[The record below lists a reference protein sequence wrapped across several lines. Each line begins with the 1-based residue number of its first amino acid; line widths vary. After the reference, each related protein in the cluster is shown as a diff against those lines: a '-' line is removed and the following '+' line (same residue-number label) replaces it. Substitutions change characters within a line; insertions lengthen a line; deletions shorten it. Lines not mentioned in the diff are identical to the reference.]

1 MKIQLDMYQTM
12 AVAVVVLM
20 LGSYLRKKIDILER
34 FCIPAPVVGGFLF
47 AIFTCI
53 CYATGILEFEF
64 DDILKE
70 VCMVF
75 FFTSVGFQAN
85 LKVLKKGGK
94 SLIVFLGLVIVLIF
108 TQNFVAV
115 GLSKLLGLNSLIG
128 MCTGSIPMVGGHGT
142 AGAFGPVLEDFNVQG
157 ATTICTAAATF
168 GLIFGSIIGGPLGK
182 RLIEKKDLLKTAIP
196 EDDSLL
202 VEDEKKHERHTQMYA
217 AAVFQLIIAIGIGT
231 VFSWALTQTGMTF
244 PIYIGAMIAAAL
256 MRNIAEYA
264 GNDKFVIHMGEIN
277 DLGGIALSLFLG
289 MAMITLKL
297 WQLASLALPLVILL
311 VAQTI
316 LMFLKL
322 AADPEKQLASI
333 EYWIMGSLNGISRDS
348 LAIPFFTTLAG
359 FIIMAMLYRQVLIL
373 STSEEEAV
381 SLGVNVTILRFIILM
396 LATLVVSS
404 IICVT
409 GLISFIGLIA
419 PHIARLLTKRN
430 DIFTYI
436 TSGFTGAILLTLADI
451 LARSVSTSELPVS
464 IFTSLLGAPLLI
476 ILLIRAN
483 KKEGL

>member
-1 MKIQLDMYQTM
+1 MFKNTYNYRNKIILLSAIQVLLLLAVLVWSVITGQYPLTLKNLLSGDTMSIMVFKRLSLPRALMGVIGGFGLSISGYIYQLIFKNPLASPDIVGVSSG
-12 AVAVVVLM
+12 ASAGAALAIVAVSASVPVISISAFIGAVTALIIT
-20 LGSYLRKKIDILER
+20 LLTAYLVPGRNSY
-34 FCIPAPVVGGFLF
+34 
-47 AIFTCI
+47 T
-53 CYATGILEFEF
+53 
-64 DDILKE
+64 
-70 VCMVF
+70 
-75 FFTSVGFQAN
+75 
-85 LKVLKKGGK
+85 
-94 SLIVFLGLVIVLIF
+94 IVL
-108 TQNFVAV
+108 
-115 GLSKLLGLNSLIG
+115 
-128 MCTGSIPMVGGHGT
+128 
-142 AGAFGPVLEDFNVQG
+142 AG
-157 ATTICTAAATF
+157 
-168 GLIFGSIIGGPLGK
+168 
-182 RLIEKKDLLKTAIP
+182 
-196 EDDSLL
+196 
-202 VEDEKKHERHTQMYA
+202 
-217 AAVFQLIIAIGIGT
+217 IAIH
-231 VFSWALTQTGMTF
+231 S
-244 PIYIGAMIAAAL
+244 
-256 MRNIAEYA
+256 
-264 GNDKFVIHMGEIN
+264 
-277 DLGGIALSLFLG
+277 
-289 MAMITLKL
+289 
-297 WQLASLALPLVILL
+297 

-348 LAIPFFTTLAG
+348 LAIPFLTTLAG

-381 SLGVNVTILRFIILM
+381 SLGVNVTSLRFIILM

-451 LARSVSTSELPVS
+451 LARSVSSSELPVS

-483 KKEGL
+483 KKEAL

>member
-1 MKIQLDMYQTM
+1 
-12 AVAVVVLM
+12 M
-20 LGSYLRKKIDILER
+20 L
-34 FCIPAPVVGGFLF
+34 
-47 AIFTCI
+47 
-53 CYATGILEFEF
+53 
-64 DDILKE
+64 
-70 VCMVF
+70 
-75 FFTSVGFQAN
+75 
-85 LKVLKKGGK
+85 
-94 SLIVFLGLVIVLIF
+94 
-108 TQNFVAV
+108 
-115 GLSKLLGLNSLIG
+115 
-128 MCTGSIPMVGGHGT
+128 
-142 AGAFGPVLEDFNVQG
+142 AG
-157 ATTICTAAATF
+157 
-168 GLIFGSIIGGPLGK
+168 
-182 RLIEKKDLLKTAIP
+182 
-196 EDDSLL
+196 
-202 VEDEKKHERHTQMYA
+202 
-217 AAVFQLIIAIGIGT
+217 IAIH
-231 VFSWALTQTGMTF
+231 S
-244 PIYIGAMIAAAL
+244 
-256 MRNIAEYA
+256 
-264 GNDKFVIHMGEIN
+264 
-277 DLGGIALSLFLG
+277 
-289 MAMITLKL
+289 
-297 WQLASLALPLVILL
+297 

-436 TSGFTGAILLTLADI
+436 TSGLAGAILLTLADI

-476 ILLIRAN
+476 ILLMRAN

>member
-1 MKIQLDMYQTM
+1 MFKNTYNYRNKIILLSAIQVLLLIVVLVWSVITGQYPLTLKSLLSGDTMSIMVFKRLRLPRALMGVIGGFGLSISGYIYQLIFKNPLASPDIVGVSSGASAGAALAIVAVSASVPVISISAFIG
-12 AVAVVVLM
+12 AVAALIITLLTAYLVP
-20 LGSYLRKKIDILER
+20 GRNSY
-34 FCIPAPVVGGFLF
+34 
-47 AIFTCI
+47 T
-53 CYATGILEFEF
+53 
-64 DDILKE
+64 
-70 VCMVF
+70 
-75 FFTSVGFQAN
+75 
-85 LKVLKKGGK
+85 
-94 SLIVFLGLVIVLIF
+94 IVL
-108 TQNFVAV
+108 
-115 GLSKLLGLNSLIG
+115 
-128 MCTGSIPMVGGHGT
+128 
-142 AGAFGPVLEDFNVQG
+142 AG
-157 ATTICTAAATF
+157 
-168 GLIFGSIIGGPLGK
+168 
-182 RLIEKKDLLKTAIP
+182 
-196 EDDSLL
+196 
-202 VEDEKKHERHTQMYA
+202 
-217 AAVFQLIIAIGIGT
+217 IAIH
-231 VFSWALTQTGMTF
+231 S
-244 PIYIGAMIAAAL
+244 
-256 MRNIAEYA
+256 
-264 GNDKFVIHMGEIN
+264 
-277 DLGGIALSLFLG
+277 
-289 MAMITLKL
+289 
-297 WQLASLALPLVILL
+297 

-348 LAIPFFTTLAG
+348 LAIPFLTTLAG

-381 SLGVNVTILRFIILM
+381 SLGVNVTSLRFIILM

-451 LARSVSTSELPVS
+451 MARSVSTSELPVS

>member
-1 MKIQLDMYQTM
+1 MFKNTSNYWNKIILLSVIQVLLLLAVLVWSVITGQYPLTLKSLLSGDTMSIMVFKRLRLPRALMGVIGGFGLSISGYIYQLIFKNPLASPDIVGVSSG
-12 AVAVVVLM
+12 ASAGAALAIVAVSASVPVISISAFIGAVTALIIT
-20 LGSYLRKKIDILER
+20 LLTAYLVPGRNSY
-34 FCIPAPVVGGFLF
+34 
-47 AIFTCI
+47 T
-53 CYATGILEFEF
+53 
-64 DDILKE
+64 
-70 VCMVF
+70 
-75 FFTSVGFQAN
+75 
-85 LKVLKKGGK
+85 
-94 SLIVFLGLVIVLIF
+94 IVL
-108 TQNFVAV
+108 
-115 GLSKLLGLNSLIG
+115 
-128 MCTGSIPMVGGHGT
+128 
-142 AGAFGPVLEDFNVQG
+142 AG
-157 ATTICTAAATF
+157 
-168 GLIFGSIIGGPLGK
+168 
-182 RLIEKKDLLKTAIP
+182 
-196 EDDSLL
+196 
-202 VEDEKKHERHTQMYA
+202 
-217 AAVFQLIIAIGIGT
+217 IAIH
-231 VFSWALTQTGMTF
+231 S
-244 PIYIGAMIAAAL
+244 
-256 MRNIAEYA
+256 
-264 GNDKFVIHMGEIN
+264 
-277 DLGGIALSLFLG
+277 
-289 MAMITLKL
+289 
-297 WQLASLALPLVILL
+297 

-348 LAIPFFTTLAG
+348 LAIPFLTTLTG
-359 FIIMAMLYRQVLIL
+359 FIIMALLYRQILIL

-381 SLGVNVTILRFIILM
+381 SLGVHVTSLRFIILM

-483 KKEGL
+483 KKEGV

>member
-1 MKIQLDMYQTM
+1 MFKNTYNYRNKIILLSVIQVLLLIVVLVWSVITGQYPLTLKSLLSGDTMSIMVFKRLRLPRALMGVIGGFGLSISGYIYQLIFKNPLASPDIVGVSSG
-12 AVAVVVLM
+12 ASAGAALAIVAVSASVPVISISAFIGAVTALIIT
-20 LGSYLRKKIDILER
+20 LLTAYLVPGRNSY
-34 FCIPAPVVGGFLF
+34 
-47 AIFTCI
+47 T
-53 CYATGILEFEF
+53 
-64 DDILKE
+64 
-70 VCMVF
+70 
-75 FFTSVGFQAN
+75 
-85 LKVLKKGGK
+85 
-94 SLIVFLGLVIVLIF
+94 IVL
-108 TQNFVAV
+108 
-115 GLSKLLGLNSLIG
+115 
-128 MCTGSIPMVGGHGT
+128 
-142 AGAFGPVLEDFNVQG
+142 AG
-157 ATTICTAAATF
+157 
-168 GLIFGSIIGGPLGK
+168 
-182 RLIEKKDLLKTAIP
+182 
-196 EDDSLL
+196 
-202 VEDEKKHERHTQMYA
+202 
-217 AAVFQLIIAIGIGT
+217 IAIH
-231 VFSWALTQTGMTF
+231 S
-244 PIYIGAMIAAAL
+244 
-256 MRNIAEYA
+256 
-264 GNDKFVIHMGEIN
+264 
-277 DLGGIALSLFLG
+277 
-289 MAMITLKL
+289 
-297 WQLASLALPLVILL
+297 

-348 LAIPFFTTLAG
+348 LAIPFLTTLAG

-381 SLGVNVTILRFIILM
+381 SLGVNVTSLRFIILM

-436 TSGFTGAILLTLADI
+436 TSGLTGAILLTLADI

>member
-1 MKIQLDMYQTM
+1 MFKNTYNYRNKIIFLSAIQVLLLLAVLVWSVITGQYPLTLKSLLSGDTMSIMVFKRLRLPRALMGVIGGFGLSISGYIYQLIFKNPLASPDIVGVSSG
-12 AVAVVVLM
+12 ASAGAALAIVAVSASVPVISISAFIGAVTALIIT
-20 LGSYLRKKIDILER
+20 LLTAYLVPGRNSY
-34 FCIPAPVVGGFLF
+34 
-47 AIFTCI
+47 T
-53 CYATGILEFEF
+53 
-64 DDILKE
+64 
-70 VCMVF
+70 
-75 FFTSVGFQAN
+75 
-85 LKVLKKGGK
+85 
-94 SLIVFLGLVIVLIF
+94 IVL
-108 TQNFVAV
+108 
-115 GLSKLLGLNSLIG
+115 
-128 MCTGSIPMVGGHGT
+128 
-142 AGAFGPVLEDFNVQG
+142 AG
-157 ATTICTAAATF
+157 
-168 GLIFGSIIGGPLGK
+168 
-182 RLIEKKDLLKTAIP
+182 
-196 EDDSLL
+196 
-202 VEDEKKHERHTQMYA
+202 
-217 AAVFQLIIAIGIGT
+217 IAIH
-231 VFSWALTQTGMTF
+231 S
-244 PIYIGAMIAAAL
+244 
-256 MRNIAEYA
+256 
-264 GNDKFVIHMGEIN
+264 
-277 DLGGIALSLFLG
+277 
-289 MAMITLKL
+289 
-297 WQLASLALPLVILL
+297 

-348 LAIPFFTTLAG
+348 LAIPFLTTLAG

-381 SLGVNVTILRFIILM
+381 SLGVNVAILRFIILM

-451 LARSVSTSELPVS
+451 LARSVSSSELPVS

-483 KKEGL
+483 KKEAL

>member
-1 MKIQLDMYQTM
+1 MFKNTYNYRNKIILLTAIQVLLLLAVLVWSVITGQYPLTLKGLLSGDTMSIMVFKRLRLPRALMGVIGGFGLSISGYIYQLIFKNPLASPDIVGVSSG
-12 AVAVVVLM
+12 ASAGAALAIVVV
-20 LGSYLRKKIDILER
+20 SAS
-34 FCIPAPVVGGFLF
+34 APV
-47 AIFTCI
+47 I
-53 CYATGILEFEF
+53 
-64 DDILKE
+64 
-70 VCMVF
+70 
-75 FFTSVGFQAN
+75 SVSAFIGA
-85 LKVLKKGGK
+85 VTA
-94 SLIVFLGLVIVLIF
+94 LIITLLTAYLVPGRNSYTIVL
-108 TQNFVAV
+108 
-115 GLSKLLGLNSLIG
+115 
-128 MCTGSIPMVGGHGT
+128 
-142 AGAFGPVLEDFNVQG
+142 AG
-157 ATTICTAAATF
+157 
-168 GLIFGSIIGGPLGK
+168 
-182 RLIEKKDLLKTAIP
+182 
-196 EDDSLL
+196 
-202 VEDEKKHERHTQMYA
+202 
-217 AAVFQLIIAIGIGT
+217 IAIH
-231 VFSWALTQTGMTF
+231 S
-244 PIYIGAMIAAAL
+244 
-256 MRNIAEYA
+256 
-264 GNDKFVIHMGEIN
+264 
-277 DLGGIALSLFLG
+277 
-289 MAMITLKL
+289 
-297 WQLASLALPLVILL
+297 

-348 LAIPFFTTLAG
+348 LAIPFLTTLTG
-359 FIIMAMLYRQVLIL
+359 FIVIALLYRQVLIL

-381 SLGVNVTILRFIILM
+381 SLGVNVAILRFIILM
-396 LATLVVSS
+396 LATLIVSS

>member
-1 MKIQLDMYQTM
+1 MFKNTYNYRNKIILLSVIQVLLLIVVLVWSVITGQYPLTLKSLLSGDTMSIMVFKRLRLPRALMGVIGGFGLSISGYIYQLIFKNPLASPDIVGVSSG
-12 AVAVVVLM
+12 ASAGAALAIVAVSASVPVISISAFIGAVTALIIT
-20 LGSYLRKKIDILER
+20 LLTAYLVPGRNSY
-34 FCIPAPVVGGFLF
+34 
-47 AIFTCI
+47 T
-53 CYATGILEFEF
+53 
-64 DDILKE
+64 
-70 VCMVF
+70 
-75 FFTSVGFQAN
+75 
-85 LKVLKKGGK
+85 
-94 SLIVFLGLVIVLIF
+94 IVL
-108 TQNFVAV
+108 
-115 GLSKLLGLNSLIG
+115 
-128 MCTGSIPMVGGHGT
+128 
-142 AGAFGPVLEDFNVQG
+142 AG
-157 ATTICTAAATF
+157 
-168 GLIFGSIIGGPLGK
+168 
-182 RLIEKKDLLKTAIP
+182 
-196 EDDSLL
+196 
-202 VEDEKKHERHTQMYA
+202 
-217 AAVFQLIIAIGIGT
+217 IAIH
-231 VFSWALTQTGMTF
+231 S
-244 PIYIGAMIAAAL
+244 
-256 MRNIAEYA
+256 
-264 GNDKFVIHMGEIN
+264 
-277 DLGGIALSLFLG
+277 
-289 MAMITLKL
+289 
-297 WQLASLALPLVILL
+297 

-348 LAIPFFTTLAG
+348 LAIPFLTTLAG

-381 SLGVNVTILRFIILM
+381 SLGVNVTSLRFIILM

-451 LARSVSTSELPVS
+451 MARSVSTSELPVS

>member
-1 MKIQLDMYQTM
+1 MFKNTYNYRNKIILLSVIQVLLLIVVLVWSVITGQYPLTLKSLLSGDTMSIMVFKRLRLPRALMGVIGGFGLSISGYIYQLIFKNPLASPDIVGVSSG
-12 AVAVVVLM
+12 ASAGAALAIVAVSASVPVISISAFIGAVTALIIT
-20 LGSYLRKKIDILER
+20 LLTAYLVPGRNSY
-34 FCIPAPVVGGFLF
+34 
-47 AIFTCI
+47 T
-53 CYATGILEFEF
+53 
-64 DDILKE
+64 
-70 VCMVF
+70 
-75 FFTSVGFQAN
+75 
-85 LKVLKKGGK
+85 
-94 SLIVFLGLVIVLIF
+94 IVLS
-108 TQNFVAV
+108 
-115 GLSKLLGLNSLIG
+115 G
-128 MCTGSIPMVGGHGT
+128 
-142 AGAFGPVLEDFNVQG
+142 
-157 ATTICTAAATF
+157 
-168 GLIFGSIIGGPLGK
+168 
-182 RLIEKKDLLKTAIP
+182 
-196 EDDSLL
+196 
-202 VEDEKKHERHTQMYA
+202 
-217 AAVFQLIIAIGIGT
+217 IAIH
-231 VFSWALTQTGMTF
+231 S
-244 PIYIGAMIAAAL
+244 
-256 MRNIAEYA
+256 
-264 GNDKFVIHMGEIN
+264 
-277 DLGGIALSLFLG
+277 
-289 MAMITLKL
+289 
-297 WQLASLALPLVILL
+297 

-333 EYWIMGSLNGISRDS
+333 EYWIMGSLNSISRDS
-348 LAIPFFTTLAG
+348 LAIPFLTTLAG

-381 SLGVNVTILRFIILM
+381 SLGVNVTIQRFIILM

>member
-1 MKIQLDMYQTM
+1 MFKNTYNYRNKIILLSAIQVLLLIVVLVWSVITGQYPLTLKSLLSGDTMSIMVFKRLRLPRALMGVIGGFGLSISGYIYQLIFKNPLASPDIVGVSSG
-12 AVAVVVLM
+12 ASAGAALAIVAVSASVPVISISAFIGAVTALIIT
-20 LGSYLRKKIDILER
+20 LLTAYLVPGRNSY
-34 FCIPAPVVGGFLF
+34 
-47 AIFTCI
+47 T
-53 CYATGILEFEF
+53 
-64 DDILKE
+64 
-70 VCMVF
+70 
-75 FFTSVGFQAN
+75 
-85 LKVLKKGGK
+85 
-94 SLIVFLGLVIVLIF
+94 IVL
-108 TQNFVAV
+108 
-115 GLSKLLGLNSLIG
+115 
-128 MCTGSIPMVGGHGT
+128 
-142 AGAFGPVLEDFNVQG
+142 AG
-157 ATTICTAAATF
+157 
-168 GLIFGSIIGGPLGK
+168 
-182 RLIEKKDLLKTAIP
+182 
-196 EDDSLL
+196 
-202 VEDEKKHERHTQMYA
+202 
-217 AAVFQLIIAIGIGT
+217 IAIH
-231 VFSWALTQTGMTF
+231 S
-244 PIYIGAMIAAAL
+244 
-256 MRNIAEYA
+256 
-264 GNDKFVIHMGEIN
+264 
-277 DLGGIALSLFLG
+277 
-289 MAMITLKL
+289 
-297 WQLASLALPLVILL
+297 

-348 LAIPFFTTLAG
+348 LAIPFLTTLTG
-359 FIIMAMLYRQVLIL
+359 FIIMALLYRQILIL

-381 SLGVNVTILRFIILM
+381 SLGVHVTSLLFIILM

>member
-1 MKIQLDMYQTM
+1 MFKNTYNYRNKIILLSVIQVLLLIVVLVWSVITGQYPLTLKSLLSGDTMSIMVFKRLRLPRALMGVIGGFGLSISGYIYQLIFKNPLASPDIVGVSSG
-12 AVAVVVLM
+12 ASAGAALAIVAVSASVPVISISAFIGAVTALIIT
-20 LGSYLRKKIDILER
+20 LLTAYFVPGRNSY
-34 FCIPAPVVGGFLF
+34 
-47 AIFTCI
+47 T
-53 CYATGILEFEF
+53 
-64 DDILKE
+64 
-70 VCMVF
+70 
-75 FFTSVGFQAN
+75 
-85 LKVLKKGGK
+85 
-94 SLIVFLGLVIVLIF
+94 IVL
-108 TQNFVAV
+108 
-115 GLSKLLGLNSLIG
+115 
-128 MCTGSIPMVGGHGT
+128 
-142 AGAFGPVLEDFNVQG
+142 AG
-157 ATTICTAAATF
+157 
-168 GLIFGSIIGGPLGK
+168 
-182 RLIEKKDLLKTAIP
+182 
-196 EDDSLL
+196 
-202 VEDEKKHERHTQMYA
+202 
-217 AAVFQLIIAIGIGT
+217 IAIH
-231 VFSWALTQTGMTF
+231 S
-244 PIYIGAMIAAAL
+244 
-256 MRNIAEYA
+256 
-264 GNDKFVIHMGEIN
+264 
-277 DLGGIALSLFLG
+277 
-289 MAMITLKL
+289 
-297 WQLASLALPLVILL
+297 

-348 LAIPFFTTLAG
+348 LAIPFLTTLAG

-436 TSGFTGAILLTLADI
+436 TSGLTGAILLTLADI

>member
-1 MKIQLDMYQTM
+1 MFKNTYNYRNKIILLSAIQVLLLLAVLVWSVITGQYPLTLNGLLSGDTMSIMVFKRLRLPRALMGVIGGFGLSISGFIYQLIFKNPLASPDIVGVSSG
-12 AVAVVVLM
+12 ASAGAALAIVAVSASVPVISISAFIGAVTALIIT
-20 LGSYLRKKIDILER
+20 LLTAYLVPGRNSY
-34 FCIPAPVVGGFLF
+34 
-47 AIFTCI
+47 T
-53 CYATGILEFEF
+53 
-64 DDILKE
+64 
-70 VCMVF
+70 
-75 FFTSVGFQAN
+75 
-85 LKVLKKGGK
+85 
-94 SLIVFLGLVIVLIF
+94 IVL
-108 TQNFVAV
+108 
-115 GLSKLLGLNSLIG
+115 
-128 MCTGSIPMVGGHGT
+128 
-142 AGAFGPVLEDFNVQG
+142 AG
-157 ATTICTAAATF
+157 
-168 GLIFGSIIGGPLGK
+168 
-182 RLIEKKDLLKTAIP
+182 
-196 EDDSLL
+196 
-202 VEDEKKHERHTQMYA
+202 
-217 AAVFQLIIAIGIGT
+217 IAIH
-231 VFSWALTQTGMTF
+231 S
-244 PIYIGAMIAAAL
+244 
-256 MRNIAEYA
+256 
-264 GNDKFVIHMGEIN
+264 
-277 DLGGIALSLFLG
+277 
-289 MAMITLKL
+289 
-297 WQLASLALPLVILL
+297 

-348 LAIPFFTTLAG
+348 LAIPFLTTLAG

-381 SLGVNVTILRFIILM
+381 SLGVNVAILRFIILM
-396 LATLVVSS
+396 LATLIVSS

-436 TSGFTGAILLTLADI
+436 TSGLTGAILLTLADI

>member
-1 MKIQLDMYQTM
+1 MFKNTYNYRNKIILLSVIQVLLLIVVLVWSVITGQYPLTLKSLLSGDTM
-12 AVAVVVLM
+12 SIMVFKRLRLPRALMGVIGGFGLSIFKNPLASPDIVGVSSGASAGAALAIVAVSASVPVISISAFIGAVTTLIIT
-20 LGSYLRKKIDILER
+20 LLTAYLVPGRNSY
-34 FCIPAPVVGGFLF
+34 
-47 AIFTCI
+47 T
-53 CYATGILEFEF
+53 
-64 DDILKE
+64 
-70 VCMVF
+70 
-75 FFTSVGFQAN
+75 
-85 LKVLKKGGK
+85 
-94 SLIVFLGLVIVLIF
+94 IVL
-108 TQNFVAV
+108 
-115 GLSKLLGLNSLIG
+115 
-128 MCTGSIPMVGGHGT
+128 
-142 AGAFGPVLEDFNVQG
+142 AG
-157 ATTICTAAATF
+157 
-168 GLIFGSIIGGPLGK
+168 
-182 RLIEKKDLLKTAIP
+182 
-196 EDDSLL
+196 
-202 VEDEKKHERHTQMYA
+202 
-217 AAVFQLIIAIGIGT
+217 IAIH
-231 VFSWALTQTGMTF
+231 S
-244 PIYIGAMIAAAL
+244 
-256 MRNIAEYA
+256 
-264 GNDKFVIHMGEIN
+264 
-277 DLGGIALSLFLG
+277 
-289 MAMITLKL
+289 
-297 WQLASLALPLVILL
+297 

-436 TSGFTGAILLTLADI
+436 TSGLTGAILLTLADI

>member
-1 MKIQLDMYQTM
+1 MFKNTSNYRNKIILLSVIQVLLLLAVLVWSVITGQYPLTLKSLLSGDTMSIMVFKRLRLPRALMGVIGGFGLSISGYIYQLIFKNPLASPDIVGVSSG
-12 AVAVVVLM
+12 ASAGAALAIVAVSASVPVISISAFIGAVTALIIT
-20 LGSYLRKKIDILER
+20 LLTAYLVPGRNSY
-34 FCIPAPVVGGFLF
+34 
-47 AIFTCI
+47 T
-53 CYATGILEFEF
+53 
-64 DDILKE
+64 
-70 VCMVF
+70 
-75 FFTSVGFQAN
+75 
-85 LKVLKKGGK
+85 
-94 SLIVFLGLVIVLIF
+94 IVL
-108 TQNFVAV
+108 
-115 GLSKLLGLNSLIG
+115 
-128 MCTGSIPMVGGHGT
+128 
-142 AGAFGPVLEDFNVQG
+142 AG
-157 ATTICTAAATF
+157 
-168 GLIFGSIIGGPLGK
+168 
-182 RLIEKKDLLKTAIP
+182 
-196 EDDSLL
+196 
-202 VEDEKKHERHTQMYA
+202 
-217 AAVFQLIIAIGIGT
+217 IAIH
-231 VFSWALTQTGMTF
+231 S
-244 PIYIGAMIAAAL
+244 
-256 MRNIAEYA
+256 
-264 GNDKFVIHMGEIN
+264 
-277 DLGGIALSLFLG
+277 
-289 MAMITLKL
+289 
-297 WQLASLALPLVILL
+297 

-348 LAIPFFTTLAG
+348 LAIPFLTTLAG

-451 LARSVSTSELPVS
+451 LARSVSPSELPVS

-483 KKEGL
+483 KKEAL

>member
-1 MKIQLDMYQTM
+1 MFKNTSNYRNKIILLSVIQVLLLIVVLVWSVITGQYPLTLKSLLSGDTMSIMVFKRLRLPRALMGVIGGFGLSISGYIYQLIFKNPLASPDIVGVSSG
-12 AVAVVVLM
+12 ASAGAALAIVAVSASVPVISISAFIGAVTALIIT
-20 LGSYLRKKIDILER
+20 LLTAYLVPGRNSY
-34 FCIPAPVVGGFLF
+34 
-47 AIFTCI
+47 T
-53 CYATGILEFEF
+53 
-64 DDILKE
+64 
-70 VCMVF
+70 
-75 FFTSVGFQAN
+75 
-85 LKVLKKGGK
+85 
-94 SLIVFLGLVIVLIF
+94 IVL
-108 TQNFVAV
+108 
-115 GLSKLLGLNSLIG
+115 
-128 MCTGSIPMVGGHGT
+128 
-142 AGAFGPVLEDFNVQG
+142 AG
-157 ATTICTAAATF
+157 
-168 GLIFGSIIGGPLGK
+168 
-182 RLIEKKDLLKTAIP
+182 
-196 EDDSLL
+196 
-202 VEDEKKHERHTQMYA
+202 
-217 AAVFQLIIAIGIGT
+217 IAIH
-231 VFSWALTQTGMTF
+231 S
-244 PIYIGAMIAAAL
+244 
-256 MRNIAEYA
+256 
-264 GNDKFVIHMGEIN
+264 
-277 DLGGIALSLFLG
+277 
-289 MAMITLKL
+289 
-297 WQLASLALPLVILL
+297 

-348 LAIPFFTTLAG
+348 LAIPFLTTLTG
-359 FIIMAMLYRQVLIL
+359 FIIMALLYRQILSL

-381 SLGVNVTILRFIILM
+381 SLGVHVTSLRFIILM

>member
-1 MKIQLDMYQTM
+1 MFKNTSNYRNKIILLSVIQVLLLLAVLVWSVITGQYPLTLKSLLSGDTMSIMVFKRLRLPRALMGVIGGFGLSISGYIYQLIFKNPLASPDIVGVSSG
-12 AVAVVVLM
+12 ASAGAALAIVAVSASVPVISISAFIGAVTALIIT
-20 LGSYLRKKIDILER
+20 LLTAYLVPGRNSY
-34 FCIPAPVVGGFLF
+34 
-47 AIFTCI
+47 T
-53 CYATGILEFEF
+53 
-64 DDILKE
+64 
-70 VCMVF
+70 
-75 FFTSVGFQAN
+75 
-85 LKVLKKGGK
+85 
-94 SLIVFLGLVIVLIF
+94 IVL
-108 TQNFVAV
+108 
-115 GLSKLLGLNSLIG
+115 
-128 MCTGSIPMVGGHGT
+128 
-142 AGAFGPVLEDFNVQG
+142 AG
-157 ATTICTAAATF
+157 
-168 GLIFGSIIGGPLGK
+168 
-182 RLIEKKDLLKTAIP
+182 
-196 EDDSLL
+196 
-202 VEDEKKHERHTQMYA
+202 
-217 AAVFQLIIAIGIGT
+217 IAIH
-231 VFSWALTQTGMTF
+231 S
-244 PIYIGAMIAAAL
+244 
-256 MRNIAEYA
+256 
-264 GNDKFVIHMGEIN
+264 
-277 DLGGIALSLFLG
+277 
-289 MAMITLKL
+289 
-297 WQLASLALPLVILL
+297 

-348 LAIPFFTTLAG
+348 LAIPFLTTLTG
-359 FIIMAMLYRQVLIL
+359 FIIMALLYRQILIL

-381 SLGVNVTILRFIILM
+381 SLGVHVTSLRFIILM

-451 LARSVSTSELPVS
+451 LARSVSPSELPVS

>member
-1 MKIQLDMYQTM
+1 MFKNTYNYRNKIILLSAIQVLLLLAVLVWSVITGQYPLTLKGLLSGDTMSIMVFKRLRLPRALMGVIGGFGLSISGYIYQLIFKNPLASPDIIGVSSG
-12 AVAVVVLM
+12 ASAGAALAIVAVSASVPVISISAFIGAVTALIIT
-20 LGSYLRKKIDILER
+20 LLTAYLVPGRNSY
-34 FCIPAPVVGGFLF
+34 
-47 AIFTCI
+47 T
-53 CYATGILEFEF
+53 
-64 DDILKE
+64 
-70 VCMVF
+70 
-75 FFTSVGFQAN
+75 
-85 LKVLKKGGK
+85 
-94 SLIVFLGLVIVLIF
+94 IVL
-108 TQNFVAV
+108 
-115 GLSKLLGLNSLIG
+115 
-128 MCTGSIPMVGGHGT
+128 
-142 AGAFGPVLEDFNVQG
+142 AG
-157 ATTICTAAATF
+157 
-168 GLIFGSIIGGPLGK
+168 
-182 RLIEKKDLLKTAIP
+182 
-196 EDDSLL
+196 
-202 VEDEKKHERHTQMYA
+202 
-217 AAVFQLIIAIGIGT
+217 IAIH
-231 VFSWALTQTGMTF
+231 S
-244 PIYIGAMIAAAL
+244 
-256 MRNIAEYA
+256 
-264 GNDKFVIHMGEIN
+264 
-277 DLGGIALSLFLG
+277 
-289 MAMITLKL
+289 
-297 WQLASLALPLVILL
+297 

-348 LAIPFFTTLAG
+348 LAIPFLTTLAG

-381 SLGVNVTILRFIILM
+381 SLGVNVAILRFIILM
-396 LATLVVSS
+396 LATLIVSS

>member
-1 MKIQLDMYQTM
+1 MFKNTYNYRNKIILLSVIQVLLLIVVLVWSVITGQYPLTLKSLLSGDTMSIMVFKRLRLPRALMGVIGGFGLSISGYIYQLIFKNPLASPDIVGVSSG
-12 AVAVVVLM
+12 ASAGAALAIVAVSASVPVISISAFIGAVTALIIT
-20 LGSYLRKKIDILER
+20 LLTAYLVPGRNSY
-34 FCIPAPVVGGFLF
+34 
-47 AIFTCI
+47 T
-53 CYATGILEFEF
+53 
-64 DDILKE
+64 
-70 VCMVF
+70 
-75 FFTSVGFQAN
+75 
-85 LKVLKKGGK
+85 
-94 SLIVFLGLVIVLIF
+94 IVL
-108 TQNFVAV
+108 
-115 GLSKLLGLNSLIG
+115 
-128 MCTGSIPMVGGHGT
+128 
-142 AGAFGPVLEDFNVQG
+142 AG
-157 ATTICTAAATF
+157 
-168 GLIFGSIIGGPLGK
+168 
-182 RLIEKKDLLKTAIP
+182 
-196 EDDSLL
+196 
-202 VEDEKKHERHTQMYA
+202 
-217 AAVFQLIIAIGIGT
+217 IAIH
-231 VFSWALTQTGMTF
+231 S
-244 PIYIGAMIAAAL
+244 
-256 MRNIAEYA
+256 
-264 GNDKFVIHMGEIN
+264 
-277 DLGGIALSLFLG
+277 
-289 MAMITLKL
+289 
-297 WQLASLALPLVILL
+297 

-333 EYWIMGSLNGISRDS
+333 EYWIMGSLNSISRDS
-348 LAIPFFTTLAG
+348 LAIPFLTTLAG

-436 TSGFTGAILLTLADI
+436 TSGLAGAILLTLADI

>member
-1 MKIQLDMYQTM
+1 MFKNTYNYRNKIILLSAIQVLLLIAVLVWSVITGQYPLTLKSLLSGDTMSIMVFKRLRLPRALMGVIGGFGLSISGYIYQLIFKNPLASPDIVGVSSG
-12 AVAVVVLM
+12 ASAGAALAIVAVSASVPVISISAFIGAVTALIIT
-20 LGSYLRKKIDILER
+20 LLTAYLVPGRNSY
-34 FCIPAPVVGGFLF
+34 
-47 AIFTCI
+47 T
-53 CYATGILEFEF
+53 
-64 DDILKE
+64 
-70 VCMVF
+70 
-75 FFTSVGFQAN
+75 
-85 LKVLKKGGK
+85 
-94 SLIVFLGLVIVLIF
+94 IVL
-108 TQNFVAV
+108 
-115 GLSKLLGLNSLIG
+115 
-128 MCTGSIPMVGGHGT
+128 
-142 AGAFGPVLEDFNVQG
+142 AG
-157 ATTICTAAATF
+157 
-168 GLIFGSIIGGPLGK
+168 
-182 RLIEKKDLLKTAIP
+182 
-196 EDDSLL
+196 
-202 VEDEKKHERHTQMYA
+202 
-217 AAVFQLIIAIGIGT
+217 IAIH
-231 VFSWALTQTGMTF
+231 S
-244 PIYIGAMIAAAL
+244 
-256 MRNIAEYA
+256 
-264 GNDKFVIHMGEIN
+264 
-277 DLGGIALSLFLG
+277 
-289 MAMITLKL
+289 
-297 WQLASLALPLVILL
+297 

-348 LAIPFFTTLAG
+348 LAIPFLTTLTG
-359 FIIMAMLYRQVLIL
+359 FIIMALLYRQILIL

-381 SLGVNVTILRFIILM
+381 SLGVHVTSLRFIILM